1 MASSRLQ
8 RTITWITTIL
18 ISLVAVPKAQGALPS
33 SRPAST
39 VPAAPTEV
47 VIIGTIHGLHLKS
60 PTYSPE
66 VLREIIRAVKPSAIL
81 NELPL
86 DMVEANG
93 RPKDRGYDFPE
104 NWASDQVA
112 SELNIPQIPFDRPDR
127 QQYYARTRYSQRQ
140 DGVSDWRRKW
150 LQTAEEQGPSSTD
163 LPSAQFVMEMQGIQ
177 GYFLERPLPEFIN
190 SDIHDRL
197 IYVKHVKAP
206 PRLLA
211 IFRKSPDFTP
221 QIAADMAFLEEEW
234 LERNAIM
241 ARNIEKAAGEYPGGR
256 MVVLTGAE
264 HRYVLRSLLREKEGI
279 ILKEYWQVADVDLRH
294 VPRSQQRMEWEDH
307 QHRLLSESDGVCRD
321 YWQAVSRGDWDGASK
336 SYPACSAQQI
346 QEGFSS
352 LRPITIVRVEK
363 TRPPEPDEGTSYP
376 VTVCIIKFGDGRT
389 REIKMGTGWAADKC
403 VILATLG
410 NSREVSP

>member
-1 MASSRLQ
+1 MAPSRLQ
-8 RTITWITTIL
+8 RTSVWIATIL
-18 ISLVAVPKAQGALPS
+18 ISLIAMPKAQGALPS
-33 SRPAST
+33 SKPAST
-39 VPAAPTEV
+39 APSVRTEV
-47 VIIGTIHGLHLKS
+47 VIIGTVHGLHLKS

-66 VLREIIRAVKPSAIL
+66 VLREILRAVKPSAIL

-93 RPKDRGYDFPE
+93 RPKDRGYDSPE
-104 NWASDQVA
+104 NWAADQVA

-127 QQYYARTRYSQRQ
+127 QQYFARTRYFQRQ

-150 LQTAEEQGPSSTD
+150 LQAAEEQGPGSID
-163 LPSAQFVMEMQGIQ
+163 LACAQFVMEMQGIQ

-190 SDIHDRL
+190 SDVHDRL
-197 IYVKHVKAP
+197 IYLKHVEAP

-211 IFRKSPDFTP
+211 IFKKSPDFTP

-241 ARNIEKAAGEYPGGR
+241 ARNIEKAAGEYPGR
-256 MVVLTGAE
+256 RVVVVTGAE
-264 HRYVLRSLLREKEGI
+264 HRYVLRNLLREKERI

-321 YWQAVSRGDWDGASK
+321 YWQAVSRGDWEGASR
-336 SYPACSAQQI
+336 SYPACSAQQLLA
-346 QEGFSS
+346 GFSG
-352 LRPITIVRVEK
+352 LLPITIVRIEN
-363 TRPPEPDEGTSYP
+363 TRPPEPNDGTSYA
-376 VTVCIIKFGDGRT
+376 VTVCVIKFGDGRT

-410 NSREVSP
+410 SSPEVRP